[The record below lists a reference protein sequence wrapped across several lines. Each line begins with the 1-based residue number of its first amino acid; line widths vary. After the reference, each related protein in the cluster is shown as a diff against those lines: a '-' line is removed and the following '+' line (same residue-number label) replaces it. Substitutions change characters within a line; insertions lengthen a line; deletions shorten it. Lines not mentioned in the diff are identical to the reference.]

1 MLRLFPR
8 IQNKLLRNFIRFPL
22 IRYHA
27 DLAYQTDIKEHL
39 PYLPILSSHDLNI
52 VKAIK
57 TQGIAITSLDELGIS
72 SNLQILQL
80 AQKLLP
86 NIKSNIAVQKNGFVV
101 HANAEQMI
109 EYPEIFLWGLEQR
122 LLNIIEN
129 YLGLPVAYHGAYFR
143 RDIANQLETG
153 SRLWHIDT
161 EDRQVIKIIL
171 YINNVDEETGPFQY
185 LPQPLTTEVAKS
197 LNYTSGYLTDK
208 TMQKVIS
215 PKQYQSCVGAAGTVI
230 FAATGS
236 IFHRGKPPSN
246 SDRFAIFFD
255 YTSHR
260 KKYLYY
266 NTSPL
271 TNEFLVKY
279 YNHLSEQ
286 QKKYIYWQ

>member
-1 MLRLFPR
+1 MVKLFSR
-8 IQNKLLRNFIRFPL
+8 IQNKILRNLIRFPL
-22 IRYHA
+22 IKYRT
-27 DLAYQTDIKEHL
+27 DIAYQTDIKEHF
-39 PYLPILSSHDLNI
+39 PYLPVLSTSDLNI

-57 TQGIAITSLDELGIS
+57 TQGIAITSLEELGIP
-72 SNLQILQL
+72 SNPKMLAS
-80 AQKLLP
+80 AQKISP
-86 NIKSNIAVQKNGFVV
+86 NIKSTIAVQKSGFVV
-101 HANAEQMI
+101 HANAQQMI
-109 EYPEIFLWGLEQR
+109 DYPEIFLWGLEQR

-161 EDRQVIKIIL
+161 EDRQVIKIIV
-171 YINNVDEETGPFQY
+171 YINDVDEQTGPFQY
-185 LPQPLTTEVAKS
+185 LPQSLTTEVAKS

-215 PKQYQSCVGAAGTVI
+215 PKQYQSCVGSAGTVI

-271 TNEFLVKY
+271 TNEFLVKF
-279 YNHLSEQ
+279 YNHLSEE

>member
-1 MLRLFPR
+1 MVKLFSR
-8 IQNKLLRNFIRFPL
+8 IQNKILRNLIRFPL
-22 IRYHA
+22 MKYHA
-27 DLAYQTDIKEHL
+27 DIAYQTDIKEHFPCL
-39 PYLPILSSHDLNI
+39 PVLSSSDLNI

-57 TQGIAITSLDELGIS
+57 TQGIAITSLEELGVL
-72 SNLQILQL
+72 SNPKMLTS

-86 NIKSNIAVQKNGFVV
+86 SIKSNIAVQKNGFVV
-101 HANAEQMI
+101 HANAQQMI
-109 EYPEIFLWGLEQR
+109 DYPEIFLWGLEQR

-161 EDRQVIKIIL
+161 EDRQVIKIIV
-171 YINNVDEETGPFQY
+171 YINDVDEETGPFQY
-185 LPQPLTTEVAKS
+185 LPQSLTTEVAKS

-215 PKQYQSCVGAAGTVI
+215 PKQYQSCVGSAGTVI

-271 TNEFLVKY
+271 TNEFLVKF